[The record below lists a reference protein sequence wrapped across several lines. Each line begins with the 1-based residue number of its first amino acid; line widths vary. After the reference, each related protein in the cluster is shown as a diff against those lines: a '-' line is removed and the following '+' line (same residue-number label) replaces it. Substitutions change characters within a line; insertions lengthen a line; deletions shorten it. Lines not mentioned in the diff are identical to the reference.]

1 MKTFAFKNSQKYWS
15 TRYSFSPRNYS
26 RLDRDMFTSHPSG
39 SDAIYIHGPK
49 ATSDKNT
56 YYGTQSSSTV
66 RFTFNN
72 DPSQNKVYKNMSL
85 EGSFNDKGVIGTFNA
100 NDSTDLGQSRPSSVR
115 GWKEKGAHIHAN
127 ISKSPNSG
135 RANIVPVGV
144 IRRAHQAFFPELT
157 GAMGDMWADTG
168 KSQAEWLAPD
178 SIANVLATDGT
189 GPNGLA
195 AILPY
200 GLDRAYLLDNSLM
213 TSDPTALTRAES
225 RYLFLE
231 VDFFPGYKDSSGKVK
246 YMLAGADDFDPS
258 TLYGVS
264 YESVEAP
271 YLSDKGLCAFAKNK
285 ATGNFKRR
293 KYTSSEDGGVGFTS
307 DQTITASVDDTPT
320 KEGLFVFLERPGVPN
335 DGGGGNPPTETA
347 FDCASTTIVIADGVI
362 DEPVSATSTV
372 GAIESVVPG
381 EYVKGTATYTVNLT
395 VPGGY
400 TNVGES
406 FSCTVQGT
414 GSEPPTVDPDLG
426 VFTCTI
432 ADFTVFGGSDA
443 IEGEPI
449 NYSLNF
455 GTLAGDPPV
464 YIAGINTYEVSINI
478 PKGYDNY
485 EDGTIVCSSEAT
497 AFPQP
502 SGSGPGD
509 LNNDG
514 SVGSAD
520 LLLLL
525 ASFGQEGGP
534 EQGDLDGDG
543 LVVVNDLLSMLT
555 AFGTTYDSEERNKLR
570 SASNDI
576 TGYVTAMNAIISAA
590 SPLIVYAITPENV
603 NGEAARGNYADVSLT
618 FPGADFELDIVN
630 LDYEPTQLD
639 HSR

>member
-1 MKTFAFKNSQKYWS
+1 
-15 TRYSFSPRNYS
+15 
-26 RLDRDMFTSHPSG
+26 MFTSHPSG

-49 ATSDKNT
+49 ANSEKNT
-56 YYGTQSSSTV
+56 YYGLTTKSKIK
-66 RFTFNN
+66 FTFNN

-85 EGSFNDKGVIGTFNA
+85 EGSFNQKNVLGTFKA
-100 NDSTDLGQSRPSSVR
+100 NDSTDPGQTRASSVV

-157 GAMGDMWADTG
+157 GAMGGMWTDTG

-189 GPNGLA
+189 GPNGVA

-213 TSDPTALTRAES
+213 SSDPEALTRAES

-246 YMLAGADDFDPS
+246 YMLAGVDDFDPS

-293 KYTSSEDGGVGFTS
+293 NYTSSEDGGVGFTF
-307 DQTITASVDDTPT
+307 DQSITASVDNTPT
-320 KEGLFVFLERPGVPN
+320 KEGLFVFLERPDIPN
-335 DGGGGNPPTETA
+335 DGGNGNPPTETA

-362 DEPVSATSTV
+362 GDPVSVTSTV

-395 VPGGY
+395 VPVGY

-414 GSEPPTVDPDLG
+414 GSEPPPVDPDLG

-432 ADFTVFGGSDA
+432 ADFTVFGGTDA

-464 YIAGINTYEVSINI
+464 YIAGSNTYEVSINI

-485 EDGTIVCSSEAT
+485 EDGTIVCSYQAT
-497 AFPQP
+497 AFPQ
-502 SGSGPGD
+502 STGSGPGD
-509 LNNDG
+509 LDNDG
-514 SVGSAD
+514 SVGSSD
-520 LLLLL
+520 LLQFL
-525 ASFGQEGGP
+525 AQFGLVGDDLS
-534 EQGDLDGDG
+534 GDLDGDG
-543 LVVVNDLLSMLT
+543 AVATSDLLGMLT
-555 AFGTTYDSEERNKLR
+555 AFGSTYDTETEDKLR
-570 SASNDI
+570 SSSIGIPA
-576 TGYVTAMNAIISAA
+576 YVSALNAIIDAA

>member
-15 TRYSFSPRNYS
+15 TRYSFVPRNYS
-26 RLDRDMFTSHPSG
+26 TLNRDMFTSHPSG

-49 ATSDKNT
+49 ANSPKNM
-56 YYGTQSSSTV
+56 YYGQITRSKIK
-66 RFTFNN
+66 FTFNS
-72 DPSQNKVYKNMSL
+72 DPSQNKVYKNISL
-85 EGSFNDKGVIGTFNA
+85 EGSFLKKDILGTFLA
-100 NDSTDLGQSRPSSVR
+100 NDSTDLSQARASSIN

-127 ISKSPNSG
+127 VARSPNSG

-157 GAMGDMWADTG
+157 GEMGDMWTDTG

-178 SIANVLATDGT
+178 SIANIMATDGT

-200 GLDRAYLLDNSLM
+200 GLDRAYLLNNSLM
-213 TSDPTALTRAES
+213 SADPTALTRSES
-225 RYLFLE
+225 RYLFME
-231 VDFFPGYKDSSGKVK
+231 IDFFPGYRDSSGKAK
-246 YMLAGADDFDPS
+246 YMLAGVDDFDPS
-258 TLYGVS
+258 TLYGVP
-264 YESVEAP
+264 YDSVEAP
-271 YLSDKGLCAFAKNK
+271 YLSDRSLCAFAKNK
-285 ATGNFKRR
+285 ATGNFKKR
-293 KYTSSEDGGVGFTS
+293 KYTSSEDGGVGFTF
-307 DQTITASVDDTPT
+307 DQSITASVDNTPT
-320 KEGLFVFLERPGVPN
+320 KEGLFVFLQDVNIPD
-335 DGGGGNPPTETA
+335 DGGDPPTETV
-347 FDCASTTIVIADGVI
+347 FDCASTTIVI
-362 DEPVSATSTV
+362 EPGTIGDPVVAYATV
-372 GAIESVVPG
+372 GSIESVVPS

-400 TNVGES
+400 TNVGDS
-406 FSCTVQGT
+406 FACTVQGT
-414 GSEPPTVDPDLG
+414 GSEEVVDSEDLG

-432 ADFTVFGGSDA
+432 ANFTVFGGSNA

-464 YIAGINTYEVSINI
+464 YIAGTNTYEVSINI

-485 EDGTIVCSSEAT
+485 EDGTIVCSAEQT
-497 AFPQP
+497 AFPQ
-502 SGSGPGD
+502 SVGSGPGD

-514 SVGSAD
+514 AVGSAD

-525 ASFGQEGGP
+525 ANFGLQGGT

-543 LVVVNDLLSMLT
+543 SIGVSDLLSMLT
-555 AFGTTYDSEERNKLR
+555 AFGAVYDTETQDKLR
-570 SASNDI
+570 SSPMGI
-576 TGYVTAMNAIISAA
+576 PGYVSALNAIIDAA
-590 SPLIVYAITPENV
+590 SPLIVYAITPEHV

-618 FPGADFELDIVN
+618 FPGGGFELDIVN

>member
-39 SDAIYIHGPK
+39 SHAIYIHGPK
-49 ATSDKNT
+49 ATSEKNT
-56 YYGTQSSSTV
+56 YYGLQSNSTIK
-66 RFTFNN
+66 FTFNN

-85 EGSFNDKGVIGTFNA
+85 EGSFNEKGVVGTFRA
-100 NDSTDLGQSRPSSVR
+100 NDSTDPGQSRPSSVR

-157 GAMGDMWADTG
+157 GAMGDMWTDTG

-213 TSDPTALTRAES
+213 SSDPEALTRAES

-246 YMLAGADDFDPS
+246 YMLAGVDDFDPS

-293 KYTSSEDGGVGFTS
+293 KYTSSEDGGVGFTF
-307 DQTITASVDDTPT
+307 DQTITASVDNTPT
-320 KEGLFVFLERPGVPN
+320 KEGLFVFLENSNVSD

-362 DEPVSATSTV
+362 GDPVSVTSTV

-395 VPGGY
+395 VPGEY

-426 VFTCTI
+426 VFTCTV

-464 YIAGINTYEVSINI
+464 YIAGNNTYEVSINI

-485 EDGTIVCSSEAT
+485 EDGTIVCSDSAT
-497 AFPQP
+497 AF
-502 SGSGPGD
+502 GADEERVGD
-509 LNNDG
+509 LNGDG
-514 SVGSAD
+514 LVTSAD
-520 LLLLL
+520 LLEFL
-525 ASFGQEGGP
+525 AQYGQEGD
-534 EQGDLDGDG
+534 DLSADLNGDG
-543 LVVVNDLLSMLT
+543 NVGSSDLLSLLT
-555 AFGTTYDSEERNKLR
+555 VYGTDYTSEENRLK

-576 TGYVTAMNAIISAA
+576 AGYVTAMNAIISAA

-618 FPGADFELDIVN
+618 FPGVDFELDIVN

>member
-1 MKTFAFKNSQKYWS
+1 
-15 TRYSFSPRNYS
+15 
-26 RLDRDMFTSHPSG
+26 MFTSHPSG

-49 ATSDKNT
+49 ANSQKNT
-56 YYGTQSSSTV
+56 YYGLTTKSKIK
-66 RFTFNN
+66 FTFNN

-85 EGSFNDKGVIGTFNA
+85 EGSFLKKNVLGTFKA
-100 NDSTDLGQSRPSSVR
+100 NDSTDPGQTRASSVV

-157 GAMGDMWADTG
+157 GAMGDMWTDTG

-178 SIANVLATDGT
+178 SISNVLATDGT
-189 GPNGLA
+189 GPNGLS

-213 TSDPTALTRAES
+213 SSDPEALTRAES

-246 YMLAGADDFDPS
+246 YMLAGVDDFDPS

-293 KYTSSEDGGVGFTS
+293 NYTSSEDGGVGFTF
-307 DQTITASVDDTPT
+307 DQSITASVDNTPT
-320 KEGLFVFLERPGVPN
+320 KEGLFVFLDRPGIP
-335 DGGGGNPPTETA
+335 DGGDGNPPTETA

-362 DEPVSATSTV
+362 GDPVSVTSTV
-372 GAIESVVPG
+372 GSIESVVPG

-400 TNVGES
+400 TNVGDS

-449 NYSLNF
+449 NYSLSF

-464 YIAGINTYEVSINI
+464 YIAGNNTYEVSINI

-485 EDGTIVCSSEAT
+485 EDGTIVCSDSAT
-497 AFPQP
+497 AFEEEFV
-502 SGSGPGD
+502 GD
-509 LNNDG
+509 LNGDG
-514 SVGSAD
+514 VVSSAD
-520 LLLLL
+520 LLEFLTQ
-525 ASFGQEGGP
+525 FGQEGDNLTA
-534 EQGDLDGDG
+534 DLDGNG
-543 LVVVNDLLSMLT
+543 AVGSSDLLAILT
-555 AFGTTYDSEERNKLR
+555 VFGVDYTSEENRLK

-576 TGYVTAMNAIISAA
+576 AGYVTAMNAIISAA